1 MAFETFSVRQFLNEW
16 RKSVPDR
23 RSSEREAALADV
35 FQPCSWLLVAE
46 AAGGPKSCTTAE
58 VGCGGNTV
66 GQIGRRT
73 IVVDKMHE

>member
-1 MAFETFSVRQFLNEW
+1 MGDTSPLVDT
-16 RKSVPDR
+16 P
-23 RSSEREAALADV
+23 LAMLAK
-35 FQPCSWLLVAE
+35 FQLCSWLLVAE

-58 VGCGGNTV
+58 VGGNTV

>member
-1 MAFETFSVRQFLNEW
+1 
-16 RKSVPDR
+16 
-23 RSSEREAALADV
+23 V
-35 FQPCSWLLVAE
+35 FQAAGPANAKLAVVAE

-66 GQIGRRT
+66 GQIGWRT